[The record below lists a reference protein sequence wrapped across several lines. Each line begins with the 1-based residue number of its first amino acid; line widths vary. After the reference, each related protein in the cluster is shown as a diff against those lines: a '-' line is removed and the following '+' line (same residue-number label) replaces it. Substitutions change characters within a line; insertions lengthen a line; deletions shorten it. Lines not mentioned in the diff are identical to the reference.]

1 MTCCSSGLDRKLTY
15 GGIVTRIITEKEAS
29 TLTYPFLSFR
39 FLVPVMAGPGQIPGR
54 YNFVIEGAYETFDHQ
69 IPVTEFIQ
77 KLAEDEVPDKVS
89 VVGLADALED
99 RELSKELGR
108 EMDRRAND
116 LEYQNPTVQFVVEGS
131 FHRSGKTYDLR
142 YNGELYSLQ
151 QVFGPQ
157 LERKEDGEWLVAP
170 F

>member
-1 MTCCSSGLDRKLTY
+1 
-15 GGIVTRIITEKEAS
+15 
-29 TLTYPFLSFR
+29 
-39 FLVPVMAGPGQIPGR
+39 MAGPGQIPGR
-54 YNFVIEGAYETFDHQ
+54 YNLVIEGAYETFEHQ
-69 IPVTEFIQ
+69 IPVEEFVQ
-77 KLAEDEVPDKVS
+77 RLKEDDVPDSVS
-89 VVGLADALED
+89 VVGLSEALSEED
-99 RELSKELGR
+99 LANELAH

-116 LEYQNPTVQFVVEGS
+116 LEYQSPTVQFVLEGS

-142 YNGELYSLQ
+142 YEDELHSLQ